1 MNTLSDVSQRENTY
15 VIDSE
20 SGAETARLM
29 HQHRLVTAGM
39 GGLFPEPLDV
49 SQVQHILDIACG
61 PGDWALD
68 VAFEYPEIEVIAI
81 DLSRTMVEYAHARA
95 GVQGL
100 DNARFC
106 VMDALQPLVFPDD
119 AFDLVNA
126 RFLCGCMPTT
136 AWPALLKE
144 CVRVTRPGG
153 VICLTEAENG
163 ISTGSAC
170 EQISAFCARA
180 MQGAGHSF
188 SPDGRHLGI
197 TPLLGHFLLQ
207 AGCQHIQQQAH
218 VIDYS
223 VDTDLHR
230 SVFANFNVLV
240 EVLKPFLMRMGVITG
255 DELEY
260 LHREATIEMLSDDFC
275 GVWFLLRSRQGITL
289 SFKAARGKMV

>member
-1 MNTLSDVSQRENTY
+1 MNTLPDVSQRENSY
-15 VIDSE
+15 VIDIE

-39 GGLFPEPLDV
+39 GGVFPEALDI

-61 PGDWALD
+61 PGDWA
-68 VAFEYPEIEVIAI
+68 
-81 DLSRTMVEYAHARA
+81 

-100 DNARFC
+100 ENARFC
-106 VMDALQPLVFPDD
+106 VMDALQPLTFPDD

-136 AWPALLKE
+136 AWPALIKE

-153 VICLTEAENG
+153 IICLTEAENG
-163 ISTGSAC
+163 ISTSPAC
-170 EQISAFCARA
+170 EQISALCARA
-180 MQGAGHSF
+180 MQVAGHSF
-188 SPDGRHLGI
+188 SPDGRHLGV
-197 TPLLGHFLLQ
+197 TALLGHFLRQ

-223 VDTDLHR
+223 VDTNVHR
-230 SVFANFNVLV
+230 SMFTNCNVLV

-255 DELEY
+255 DELER
-260 LHREATIEMLSDDFC
+260 LHREATIEMLSGDFC
-275 GVWFLLRSRQGITL
+275 GVWFLLCAWGTKHHQFHPPVR
-289 SFKAARGKMV
+289 